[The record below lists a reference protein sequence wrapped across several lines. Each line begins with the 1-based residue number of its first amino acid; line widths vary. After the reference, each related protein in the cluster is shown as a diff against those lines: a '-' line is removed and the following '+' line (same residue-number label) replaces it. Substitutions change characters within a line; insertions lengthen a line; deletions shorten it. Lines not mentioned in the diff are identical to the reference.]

1 MMRINLLGSS
11 APAARVAAQPSASS
25 RQAMIFVGALAVA
38 MSVTGFLYYYW
49 NSQVNQAQTALS
61 HEQIRQ
67 KELAAVRAQNQLYQ
81 QQLKQLQERI
91 DTIQKLQSSRT
102 GPVDLMTA
110 LGDSVNRTQDLYLSQ
125 VSPAGNVLHIRGQ
138 AQTVEA
144 IANFIKA
151 LKDSSQF
158 SNVELRQYYQDD
170 QHGRMTF
177 KFNLDCT
184 YAPPGTAEPA
194 PDKAAARPGLAGAA
208 SQG

>member
-1 MMRINLLGSS
+1 MMKINLLGRT
-11 APAARVAAQPSASS
+11 APAGRRAAQPSASS
-25 RQAMIFVGALAVA
+25 RQAMIFIGALAVT

-49 NSQVNQAQTALS
+49 SSQVTQAQAALTR
-61 HEQIRQ
+61 EQIRQ

-110 LGDSVNRTQDLYLSQ
+110 LGDSVNQTKDLYLSQ
-125 VSPAGNVLHIRGQ
+125 VSPTGNVLHIRGQ

-144 IANFIKA
+144 
-151 LKDSSQF
+151 
-158 SNVELRQYYQDD
+158 
-170 QHGRMTF
+170 T
-177 KFNLDCT
+177 
-184 YAPPGTAEPA
+184 PPGNAEPA
-194 PDKAAARPGLAGAA
+194 RDKAEARPALEGAA